1 MKKQIA
7 NWGNYPAMESD
18 ERSFA
23 FDEQLKQVVASEGSF
38 IPRGNGRCYG
48 DASLADI
55 TVSTLKYDKIL
66 SFDTENGIL
75 ECQSGITLDQVL
87 EVIVPKGWF
96 LPVTPG
102 TKFITVGG
110 AIASDVHGKNHHVDG
125 CFSHHVHEM
134 DILLA
139 NGETIRCTPSLHT
152 DLFEA
157 TCGGMGLTGIITR
170 VKFGL
175 KKIETSYI
183 KQKQIKAANLDE
195 VLRLFEEYKDYT
207 YSVAWIDCLQKGKD
221 FGRSILIL
229 GEHATVNELPDS
241 KKNDPLRL
249 PRKKQIT
256 FPFNLPW
263 WVLNTFTVK
272 AFNFLYY
279 AKNTRKEINN
289 VVSYEPFFYPLDTIL
304 HWNRGYGSK
313 GFVQYQFVVPMHA
326 KQGLVE
332 IMQKISD
339 AGMGSFLAVLKVFGK
354 QDSLISFP
362 TEGYTLALDFPVR
375 NGLMEFLDE
384 LDEIVLKY
392 GGRLYMSKDA
402 RMKPAVLEAGYP
414 RLQQFKNIIRKYNPA
429 SKLRSIQSDRLR
441 LTGN

>member
-1 MKKQIA
+1 
-7 NWGNYPAMESD
+7 
-18 ERSFA
+18 
-23 FDEQLKQVVASEGSF
+23 
-38 IPRGNGRCYG
+38 
-48 DASLADI
+48 
-55 TVSTLKYDKIL
+55 
-66 SFDTENGIL
+66 
-75 ECQSGITLDQVL
+75 
-87 EVIVPKGWF
+87 
-96 LPVTPG
+96 
-102 TKFITVGG
+102 
-110 AIASDVHGKNHHVDG
+110 
-125 CFSHHVHEM
+125 
-134 DILLA
+134 
-139 NGETIRCTPSLHT
+139 
-152 DLFEA
+152 
-157 TCGGMGLTGIITR
+157 MGLTGVITR

-195 VLRLFEEYKDYT
+195 VLQLFEEYKDYT

-229 GEHATVNELPDS
+229 GEHATVSELPDS
-241 KKNDPLRL
+241 KKKDPLKL

-289 VVSYEPFFYPLDTIL
+289 VVSYEPFFYPLDAIL

-402 RMKPAVLEAGYP
+402 RMKPSVLEAGYP
-414 RLQQFKNIIRKYNPA
+414 RLQQFKNIIRKYNPKN
-429 SKLRSIQSDRLR
+429 KLRSIQSDRLR
-441 LTGN
+441 LTEN